1 MNTVSSNKLR
11 QLLIQAPLL
20 RYIPAVAAVLVFAY
34 LLVPEVILHL
44 HVYSCGSRLPGTLV
58 PEFQQV
64 LGSLATQDTSVWGR
78 LRNIR
83 GGCGKKRVPHRKDQ
97 LIGAMATYGFEGTS
111 ERYVYESTYI
121 R

>member
-11 QLLIQAPLL
+11 HLPIRAPLL
-20 RYIPAVAAVLVFAY
+20 RHIPAIAAVLVFAY

-58 PEFQQV
+58 PELQQV
-64 LGSLATQDTSVWGR
+64 LGSLVTKETSVWGR

-83 GGCGKKRVPHRKDQ
+83 GGCGKKRVPHRKH
-97 LIGAMATYGFEGTS
+97 
-111 ERYVYESTYI
+111 
-121 R
+121 